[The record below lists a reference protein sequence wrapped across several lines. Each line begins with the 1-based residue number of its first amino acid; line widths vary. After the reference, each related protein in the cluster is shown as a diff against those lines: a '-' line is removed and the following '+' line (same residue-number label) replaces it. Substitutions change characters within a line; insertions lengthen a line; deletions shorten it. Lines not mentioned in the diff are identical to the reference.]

1 MQQNLWTT
9 MVLDTSVC
17 VDLFRETNLNK
28 QGNAYQALKELGDTR
43 IYLTVFSLCELRTGA
58 CLSKLE
64 EIENRKINSLSL
76 RTTLLYPDDSFS
88 VLYGETAAILIKA
101 GTPIPVMDLMIGI
114 LAKAHGLP
122 VLTRDIRHFKKIP
135 GLVVESY

>member
-1 MQQNLWTT
+1 

-28 QGNAYQALKELGDTR
+28 QGNAYQALKKLGDTR

-88 VLYGETAAILIKA
+88 VLYGEAAA
-101 GTPIPVMDLMIGI
+101 IPVMDLMIGI